1 MPLTIDF
8 TINKKQESTLLGGS
22 MTCSNDGNRRIDS
35 LQALRAIAFIGI
47 FLSHAGAPYN
57 WPALGVSVFYAMSGF
72 LMTYKHINDELDCSL
87 KGRAFFSLKRIK
99 KLYPLHI
106 LTMICAIVLSL
117 AVIIHVG
124 ITLKRLVVLAGEIVL
139 NVFLVQTW
147 VPYSSINVSLNGV
160 AWYLSVTMFLYF
172 MFPVILRF
180 IKKKNIK
187 SLWLMSLLILAVQ
200 YFSCLPWIYFLGN
213 DSPIYIWFMYCFS
226 VFRLGD
232 FFVGCTLGKHYAN
245 SQNHK
250 YSFVKMSVIEVL
262 MTVVTVGVFAWRK
275 IEQNNLFL
283 LAMHNWTTIFIP
295 IAVIWIYLFTIN
307 KGIIT
312 KLLTN
317 RLFMFIGNI
326 SAYTFLIHY
335 VVTQYTNSA
344 LNFLNMELPM
354 NIKLV
359 VIFIEFI
366 ITILLTLL
374 YKRFKGEKIYF

>member
-1 MPLTIDF
+1 
-8 TINKKQESTLLGGS
+8 
-22 MTCSNDGNRRIDS
+22 MTYSNDGNGRIES

-47 FLSHAGAPYN
+47 FLTHAGAPYA

-72 LMTYKHINDELDCSL
+72 LMTFKHINDELDYSL
-87 KGRAFFSLKRIK
+87 KGRVLFSLKRIK

-106 LTMICAIVLSL
+106 LTMICAIVLNL
-117 AVIIHVG
+117 AVIIHAG

-139 NVFLVQTW
+139 NVFLMQTW
-147 VPYSSINVSLNGV
+147 VPYSSINFSLNGV

-172 MFPVILRF
+172 MFPAIQRF
-180 IKKKNIK
+180 IKKKSIK
-187 SLWLMSLLILAVQ
+187 SLWLMSLIILAVQ
-200 YFSCLPWIYFLGN
+200 YISCLPWIYFLGN
-213 DSPIYIWFMYCFS
+213 DSPIYIWFMYCFP

-232 FFVGCTLGKHYAN
+232 FFVGCTLGKQYAN
-245 SQNHK
+245 SQSHNF
-250 YSFVKMSVIEVL
+250 SFVKMSVIEVV
-262 MTVVTVGVFAWRK
+262 MTLVAVGVFAWLK
-275 IEQNNLFL
+275 IEQSNLFL
-283 LAMHNWTTIFIP
+283 LAMHNSTTIFIP

-307 KGIIT
+307 NGIIT
-312 KLLTN
+312 KILTN

-335 VVTQYTNSA
+335 VVTQYTNNA
-344 LNFLNMELPM
+344 LGFLNIELPM

-374 YKRFKGEKIYF
+374 YKKFKGEKIYF